1 MQVSYLIY
9 VVLLKCNHFFHVAY
23 NLDSLYYR
31 FHNYCRQENPQL
43 PYVRSLVSWPLHSA
57 NSRLSQLD
65 FPFMSRW
72 GPGPSVRGKEG
83 SPESLRTVAP
93 DSVSAVSEGDFLFHP
108 HRVCRK
114 RPGGYTHADH
124 WSFSFLFI
132 GQVSHAGPAP
142 WHVARV
148 LSSSL
153 GAVILAHQPPA
164 WCPTGTT
171 GQRFQNGT
179 CHFPSK
185 LLFCV
190 LN

>member
-31 FHNYCRQENPQL
+31 FHNYRRQENPQL

-83 SPESLRTVAP
+83 SPESLPTVAP
-93 DSVSAVSEGDFLFHP
+93 DSVSAVSEG
-108 HRVCRK
+108 
-114 RPGGYTHADH
+114 GT
-124 WSFSFLFI
+124 SFSTLMGCVGKGLVDTPMLITGHFLLVHRAGVSCGPCSLAR
-132 GQVSHAGPAP
+132 GQGSFLLSWRSHSRSPAPSLVSHRHH
-142 WHVARV
+142 W
-148 LSSSL
+148 
-153 GAVILAHQPPA
+153 
-164 WCPTGTT
+164 PT
-171 GQRFQNGT
+171 
-179 CHFPSK
+179 FPEWN
-185 LLFCV
+185 LPLPF
-190 LN
+190 